1 MVLAL
6 VDDLMFASK
15 IRAAAAQIGVP
26 VTFARSSASALANM
40 REALPAIVI
49 LDLNNT
55 RADPIGTV
63 RSMKSD
69 PALAAVR
76 TVGFVSHVDAATIEL
91 ARTAGVGEILA
102 RSAFTQQLGGILERV
117 KTGRE
122 HP

>member
-26 VTFARSSASALANM
+26 VTFARSSANALASM
-40 REALPAIVI
+40 REALPALVI

-69 PALAAVR
+69 PSLAAVR

-102 RSAFTQQLGGILERV
+102 RSAFTQQLGEILERV

>member
-6 VDDLMFASK
+6 VDDLMFTSK

-40 REALPAIVI
+40 REALPALVI

-55 RADPIGTV
+55 RTDPIGTV

-76 TVGFVSHVDAATIEL
+76 TVGFVSHVDASTIEL

-102 RSAFTQQLGGILERV
+102 RSAFTQQLGEILERV
-117 KTGRE
+117 KTGRAQ
-122 HP
+122 P